1 MFCFPLKLI
10 IIGIFREGYLF
21 FPSFHTHAHLLG
33 VVVMVVVVLSRSTR
47 REKNHT
53 WLDEPISSELPIR
66 AVSSQKKF
74 CDFLSA
80 CTYMCKSV
88 NFPQAKQ
95 VRRNCLGVGVLCF
108 YLRECIKLAPEMIL
122 MLISSNLIKTTELG
136 RRIGDWLCLIRL

>member
-1 MFCFPLKLI
+1 
-10 IIGIFREGYLF
+10 
-21 FPSFHTHAHLLG
+21 
-33 VVVMVVVVLSRSTR
+33 MVVVVLSRSTR

-95 VRRNCLGVGVLCF
+95 QSWGEESAIGFVLF
-108 YLRECIKLAPEMIL
+108 VYR
-122 MLISSNLIKTTELG
+122 
-136 RRIGDWLCLIRL
+136 